1 MRILLI
7 NKFHYKKGGAEKAYF
22 DTARILAENGHEIA
36 FFSMEHPSNES
47 TPWSKFFVSQVEYLN
62 EKQSFFS
69 KAKIGLR
76 IIWNFEASQKLE
88 VLIKEFKPDIAHL
101 HNTYHQLSPSILWT
115 LKKHGVPI
123 VMTLHDYKAVSPNY
137 NLFVRGK
144 IWAHTSGWLAVMDRV
159 VKDSFIRSL
168 NCAVEIWLHR
178 LIRSYHLVNRFIAPS
193 HFLIEM
199 YRKLGFHHDIAY
211 VPQPL
216 SPFPSKPNEF
226 GVGNFFLFVGRLS
239 GEKGVQLLLEAFHQL
254 PEEKLVI
261 VGTGP
266 DEEKLRQYQKDH
278 HLANVTFAG
287 YQTGVALDDIFR
299 GAKAFLLP
307 SVWYENMP
315 YVMLEA
321 FGFGKPVL
329 GSNLGGIPERI
340 ETGNNGFLFEAGKVP
355 GIIQAIQSF
364 NTSNQVEL
372 SQNAWESIGSLH
384 EETYYQELQKVYQEV
399 LTSID
404 KEDKN

>member
-7 NKFHYKKGGAEKAYF
+7 NKFHYKKGGAERAYF

-76 IIWNFEASQKLE
+76 IIWNFEASQKLDA
-88 VLIKEFKPDIAHL
+88 LIKEFQPDVAHL

-115 LKKHGVPI
+115 LKKHGIPI

-144 IWAHTSGWLAVMDRV
+144 IWAHTSGWLAVIDRV
-159 VKDSFIRSL
+159 IKDSFIRSL

-178 LIRSYHLVNRFIAPS
+178 FIRSYQLVNRFIAPS

-199 YRKLGFHHDIAY
+199 YRKLGFPHEIAY

-226 GVGNFFLFVGRLS
+226 GVGNYFLFVGRLS

-266 DEEKLRQYQKDH
+266 DEEKLRQYQRDH
-278 HLANVTFAG
+278 HIVNITFEG
-287 YQTGVALDDIFR
+287 YRTGAALDDIFR
-299 GAKAFLLP
+299 GAKALLLP

-321 FGFGKPVL
+321 FSFGKPVL

-340 ETGNNGFLFEAGKVP
+340 EPGNNGFLFEAGKVP

-364 NTSNQVEL
+364 NASNRVEL

-384 EETYYQELQKVYQEV
+384 EETYYQELQKVYQKAIA
-399 LTSID
+399 LID
-404 KEDKN
+404 KTAKK